1 MQVCYCFMSH
11 EHAIKRKNLGQYKWD
26 FQHLICKCKDP
37 LSPILAVYTI
47 LFFLYVALL
56 IPKNFVE
63 RFWSQRIWKHQ
74 IGATTSEVERG
85 SFLTWRGINYLA
97 ACREKPGAGT
107 LWAQCDVPLQIYG
120 FSKICVEAL
129 AKPHAGRL
137 TPRTLPWVQPLPGLC
152 GWVKSW
158 LHVTKPSTRHGV
170 CMLNPSHVHVRHC
183 FCSVPPSSR
192 RRTAEHSHPGSPP
205 QKTPLGF
212 HCYPPNTK

>member
-1 MQVCYCFMSH
+1 MSH

-26 FQHLICKCKDP
+26 FQHLICKCKGP

-47 LFFLYVALL
+47 LFFLYVALY

-107 LWAQCDVPLQIYG
+107 LWGQCDVPLQIYG

-129 AKPHAGRL
+129 AKPHAACL
-137 TPRTLPWVQPLPGLC
+137 TLRTLPWVQPLPGLC
-152 GWVKSW
+152 EWVKSW
-158 LHVTKPSTRHGV
+158 LRVTKPSARHGV
-170 CMLNPSHVHVRHC
+170 CMLNLSHVRVRHC
-183 FCSVPPSSR
+183 FCSVPPARGDGQQSIPVQGVPCR
-192 RRTAEHSHPGSPP
+192 RLLLGFPAIPPTPNSWVHPG
-205 QKTPLGF
+205 
-212 HCYPPNTK
+212 